1 VPGEE
6 IRTQYRFVNGG
17 LDEWNVREMA
27 VAEGDGFVNFSPGFD
42 TGTISAGEGGAVC

>member
-27 VAEGDGFVNFSPGFD
+27 AAEGDGFVNFSPGFD